1 MALRQ
6 GGSRLLDGTWLAGGW
21 ASDSTHLFT
30 ALKTRLLRPLAS
42 KHEQSATTQWFAGGV
57 PVEKTSVSAARERS
71 RSKSQCRPLNDVLR
85 KLLYRTQCIFL
96 LCELPIRVLHQCTVV
111 YRAFVNHW

>member
-1 MALRQ
+1 MTVQLLIIILGIAPRANGAKTRGLSLAGRHMA
-6 GGSRLLDGTWLAGGW
+6 WLAGGW

-57 PVEKTSVSAARERS
+57 PVEKT
-71 RSKSQCRPLNDVLR
+71 
-85 KLLYRTQCIFL
+85 
-96 LCELPIRVLHQCTVV
+96 
-111 YRAFVNHW
+111 